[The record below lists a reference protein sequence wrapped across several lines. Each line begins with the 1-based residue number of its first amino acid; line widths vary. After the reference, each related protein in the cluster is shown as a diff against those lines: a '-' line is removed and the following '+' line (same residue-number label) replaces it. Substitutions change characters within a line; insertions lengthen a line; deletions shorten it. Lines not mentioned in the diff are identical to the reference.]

1 MSSNKLANSHSTRG
15 TRGTRARNTL
25 PHSRNAGCTALSAW
39 VRTMYTVRSLTGCAR
54 GQPRR
59 ETRGSTGG
67 TDCRVSNP
75 ALITPGQL
83 SRLGVE
89 VGEKVGA
96 SKAWGQ

>member
-1 MSSNKLANSHSTRG
+1 MSRWSSSRSTRG
-15 TRGTRARNTL
+15 TRGTRARNTQS
-25 PHSRNAGCTALSAW
+25 HSRNAGCPALSAW

-54 GQPRR
+54 GQSRR

-67 TDCRVSNP
+67 TDCRLSNP

-89 VGEKVGA
+89 VGGKVGA